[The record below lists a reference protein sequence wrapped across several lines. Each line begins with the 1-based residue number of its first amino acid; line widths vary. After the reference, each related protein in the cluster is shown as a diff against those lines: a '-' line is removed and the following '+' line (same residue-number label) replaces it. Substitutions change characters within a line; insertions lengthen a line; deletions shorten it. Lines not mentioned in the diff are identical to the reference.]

1 MTTSKLLR
9 VFSIA
14 ALLCAPLACSKKTPE
29 AAGGGEAAGGPPEV
43 AVMEVKQQDVPIYN
57 EYVGA
62 LEGSVNAKIQARV
75 QGYLTKQNYKEGTQV
90 KKGDLLFEIDRRP
103 FEAALAKAKAAL
115 LEAQAAQKRLELTS
129 QRSVELFSRTVI
141 SAQER
146 DNAVQGAAG
155 AKAQTQAQQA
165 QVQQAQ
171 LDLDYTTITSPID
184 GIVGI
189 ARAQVGDLVGPTTGV
204 LTTVSTVDPIRA
216 YFSVSEQRYVE
227 YQRRYSDVSA
237 R

>member
-43 AVMEVKQQDVPIYN
+43 AVIEVKQQDVPIYN

-75 QGYLTKQNYKEGTQV
+75 QGYLTRQNYKEGTQV
-90 KKGDLLFEIDRRP
+90 KKGDLLFEIDPRP

-115 LEAQAAQKRLELTS
+115 QEAEASAKNQELTAQRSLELYK
-129 QRSVELFSRTVI
+129 RKVI
-141 SAQER
+141 STQER
-146 DNAVQGAAG
+146 DNA
-155 AKAQTQAQQA
+155 
-165 QVQQAQ
+165 
-171 LDLDYTTITSPID
+171 
-184 GIVGI
+184 
-189 ARAQVGDLVGPTTGV
+189 
-204 LTTVSTVDPIRA
+204 
-216 YFSVSEQRYVE
+216 
-227 YQRRYSDVSA
+227 
-237 R
+237 